1 MCILCTSA
9 LPLICA
15 SPFLLCLSEVCSIHG
30 LLALLG
36 EILHSGGPKWQLHK
50 LCPPGMN
57 SAYMVS
63 SPVDHADYEGWNRNV
78 GELKNRGVKID
89 VKWKMVSYTTHG
101 FSLPLSIQMEI
112 TTGLSCQRL
121 DVHIAKKDF
130 IPTEQSLS
138 ELKCSH
144 RGWITSWTLNVTCSK
159 LCHCQCYESTCS
171 WVMYVSDTL

>member
-1 MCILCTSA
+1 MTKEDGERQQTLVWIKKYLVLTIKDGVFKKINVHLVCILCTSA

-63 SPVDHADYEGWNRNV
+63 SPVDHADYEG
-78 GELKNRGVKID
+78 
-89 VKWKMVSYTTHG
+89 
-101 FSLPLSIQMEI
+101 
-112 TTGLSCQRL
+112 
-121 DVHIAKKDF
+121 
-130 IPTEQSLS
+130 
-138 ELKCSH
+138 
-144 RGWITSWTLNVTCSK
+144 
-159 LCHCQCYESTCS
+159 
-171 WVMYVSDTL
+171 